1 MNKIHRFSNFKV
13 LSVRE
18 REVSLLAAKGV
29 SVFSA
34 MNQVHD
40 SVNLD
45 VLSVRER
52 EVSLLA
58 AKGHANKVIA
68 RELNVAEGTVKIH
81 LHRVYQKLGINGRFA
96 LAAQV
101 GNLLSTSMSK
111 RSAPIPPL
119 VK

>member
-1 MNKIHRFSNFKV
+1 MNKIHRSSNFNV

-40 SVNLD
+40 SVNFD

-81 LHRVYQKLGINGRFA
+81 LHRVYRKLGINGRFA
-96 LAAQV
+96 LAVRV
-101 GNLLSTSMSK
+101 GNLPSTSTSK
-111 RSAPIPPL
+111 RADPIPPI